1 MLVESPAPG
10 TSGAPSPD
18 GTRDDPFDSESDGED
33 GGIEKGGDIQRAP
46 LRRGGTYVPRPLAE
60 VVLDMNI
67 PAVRD
72 AGKAFGTLKQYAA
85 EVDRFETFVQYACA
99 RNLRKMVG
107 EAAAY
112 NFINKQGNNVSPAG
126 RAVGPAVV
134 NMRKLYAS
142 PPRGCDEL
150 VHAFMADRS
159 DGWSC
164 SEGKMEKIVAALSR
178 KFHDERSKGP
188 WNGVLGNPVDSPV
201 VKEVRS
207 NHVEKRRRAATA
219 VKGVDP
225 IRFKDLDLFY
235 EAHFAGKPLRQWDP
249 ERVLLYTSLLTG
261 MNICVRFNE
270 LSRFWYAPSLFS
282 CYFLS
287 SIIVVTCV
295 QLTLCLYSSSDRLV
309 SSSSAAMCPG
319 PILSVCALSVD
330 SMEIEDDRVRLILV
344 GTKAEKGATVR
355 FNVVRWPGTLA
366 GDLRYVCFLTAEGNV
381 CAQVSTIIS
390 VRRNAVTCRP
400 GCRTKMTYSR

>member
-18 GTRDDPFDSESDGED
+18 GIGDDPFDSESDGED

-67 PAVRD
+67 PPVRD
-72 AGKAFGTLKQYAA
+72 AGKAVGTLKQYAA
-85 EVDRFETFVQYACA
+85 EVDRFETFAQYACA

-112 NFINKQGNNVSPAG
+112 DFITKQGNIFPPAG

-164 SEGKMEKIVAALSR
+164 SEGKMKKIVAALSR
-178 KFHDERSKGP
+178 KFHDEGSKGP

-225 IRFKDLDLFY
+225 IKFKDLDQFY

-270 LSRFWYAPSLFS
+270 LSRFWYVPPLFS

-287 SIIVVTCV
+287 SINVVTCV
-295 QLTLCLYSSSDRLV
+295 QLTLCLYSSSARLV

-355 FNVVRWPGTLA
+355 FNVMRWPGTLA

-400 GCRTKMTYSR
+400 SCRTKMTYSR

>member
-1 MLVESPAPG
+1 LPLHNTANFHTREHGAGYRGDAAALLAVWEESALSKMLAESPASG

-18 GTRDDPFDSESDGED
+18 GTRDDPFDSESDEED
-33 GGIEKGGDIQRAP
+33 GGIEKGGAIQRAP

-72 AGKAFGTLKQYAA
+72 AGKAISTLKQYAA
-85 EVDRFETFVQYACA
+85 EVGRFETFVQYACA

-107 EAAAY
+107 EAAASD
-112 NFINKQGNNVSPAG
+112 FITKQGNIFPPAG

-164 SEGKMEKIVAALSR
+164 SEGKMKKIVAALSR
-178 KFHDERSKGP
+178 KFHDEGSKGP

-225 IRFKDLDLFY
+225 IRYKDLDLFY

-249 ERVLLYTSLLTG
+249 ERVMLYTSLLTG
-261 MNICVRFNE
+261 MNICVRFND
-270 LSRFWYAPSLFS
+270 LSRFWYVPTLFS
-282 CYFLS
+282 CSFLS
-287 SIIVVTCV
+287 RPS
-295 QLTLCLYSSSDRLV
+295 LCSSV
-309 SSSSAAMCPG
+309 S
-319 PILSVCALSVD
+319 
-330 SMEIEDDRVRLILV
+330 
-344 GTKAEKGATVR
+344 
-355 FNVVRWPGTLA
+355 N
-366 GDLRYVCFLTAEGNV
+366 
-381 CAQVSTIIS
+381 
-390 VRRNAVTCRP
+390 
-400 GCRTKMTYSR
+400 